1 MSATGARRLL
11 WATAG
16 LMSIALVAALARGT
30 GTQKPP
36 DGLAFLGQAVTSE
49 QLGLGQV
56 LYAQNCAS
64 CHGADLEGQP
74 NWRRRLDTGRM
85 PAPPHDESGHTWHH
99 SDQDLFNLSKL
110 GVGAVIPGYESD
122 MPAFEGILSDGQI
135 MAVLAY
141 IKSRWSEQIQARQAA
156 ITKQHRDR

>member
-1 MSATGARRLL
+1 
-11 WATAG
+11 
-16 LMSIALVAALARGT
+16 
-30 GTQKPP
+30 
-36 DGLAFLGQAVTSE
+36 
-49 QLGLGQV
+49 
-56 LYAQNCAS
+56 
-64 CHGADLEGQP
+64 
-74 NWRRRLDTGRM
+74 M

-99 SDQDLFNLSKL
+99 SDQDLFKMSKF

-122 MPAFEGILSDGQI
+122 MPAFEGILSDGQL